1 MGTTDSILL
10 AYEEG
15 FVPAY
20 IKCHC
25 FGIVAYFDVIFGLC
39 CVSVFNN
46 IREMSLKKPSVNR
59 GIMFSFFNDA
69 YKRACEEYR
78 LLLCKQLGISLANT
92 YWVADRIGDL
102 LDVNCYYVID
112 MDSLKFVVDS
122 EMTFDEFDEWYEN
135 KLHVHLDC
143 YKKQ

>member
-1 MGTTDSILL
+1 METS
-10 AYEEG
+10 
-15 FVPAY
+15 
-20 IKCHC
+20 
-25 FGIVAYFDVIFGLC
+25 
-39 CVSVFNN
+39 VS
-46 IREMSLKKPSVNR
+46 R
-59 GIMFSFFNDA
+59 GILFSSFNDA

-78 LLLCKQLGISLANT
+78 LRLCKQLCISLGDT

-122 EMTFDEFDEWYEN
+122 GMTFDEFDEWYEN

-143 YKKQ
+143 YKKNKKNLT

>member
-1 MGTTDSILL
+1 MAASIQQ

-15 FVPAY
+15 FVSAY
-20 IKCHC
+20 NKCHC
-25 FGIVAYFDVIFGLC
+25 FGIVASCDVIFGLC
-39 CVSVFNN
+39 CVSVFNRV
-46 IREMSLKKPSVNR
+46 REMSLKKPSVNR
-59 GIMFSFFNDA
+59 GILFSFFNDA

-78 LLLCKQLGISLANT
+78 LRLCKQLGISLGDT

-122 EMTFDEFDEWYEN
+122 GMTFDEFDEWYE
-135 KLHVHLDC
+135 KQLELHVQRDC
-143 YKKQ
+143 YKK

>member
-1 MGTTDSILL
+1 MS
-10 AYEEG
+10 YEEG
-15 FVPAY
+15 FVSAY
-20 IKCHC
+20 TKCNC
-25 FGIVAYFDVIFGLC
+25 IGFVTYCDVIFGLC
-39 CVSVFNN
+39 CVFVFNS

-59 GIMFSFFNDA
+59 GILFSFFNDA

-78 LLLCKQLGISLANT
+78 LRLCNQLGISLANT

-122 EMTFDEFDEWYEN
+122 GMTFDEFDEWYEN
-135 KLHVHLDC
+135 KLHVNLDC
-143 YKKQ
+143 YKKNKENLT